1 MTAAHETVLE
11 ATGARGRLA
20 RVYAEALLSTATQ
33 ANEADAV
40 GEQLD
45 SFAADLLGRH
55 PAIASYLANPAVNR
69 EQKVSALREAIN
81 NPRSNTTIL
90 FRKFLGVLHANN
102 RLGLLSDIA
111 VAYRKLRDQAA
122 RRVRVTVRAATDL
135 TPDQTAA
142 LTATLA
148 ESLNQTPILTV
159 VVEPELLGGLIVQVG
174 DRVYDTSVRSR
185 LETLRTHLMTSV
197 PHVVQTQRQ

>member
-1 MTAAHETVLE
+1 MTATHETVLE

-20 RVYAEALLSTATQ
+20 RVYAEALLTSATKV
-33 ANEADAV
+33 NEADAV
-40 GEQLD
+40 GEQLQ
-45 SFAADLLGRH
+45 SIAHDLLGKN
-55 PAIASYLANPAVNR
+55 PTVANYLGNPAVNR
-69 EQKVSALREAIN
+69 QQKFDALRAAFDRRE
-81 NPRSNTTIL
+81 SGTSIL

-102 RLGLLSDIA
+102 RLGLLRDIA
-111 VAYRKLRDQAA
+111 AAYQALQDKA
-122 RRVRVTVRAATDL
+122 AKRVRVVVRAATEL
-135 TPDQTAA
+135 TADQTAA

-148 ESLNQTPILTV
+148 ETLNQTPILRV
-159 VVEPELLGGLIVQVG
+159 VVEPELLGGLVVQVG